1 MHKTKFISQFHS
13 NHVLFDGL
21 WIDMNEPSNFLDGSV
36 DGCPTSSL
44 EDPPFIPMGA
54 HGGHWL
60 GDNASEWPDLAISIP
75 GILQFSIFGIPL
87 VGADICG
94 FNGNTTQELCTRW
107 QQLGAFYPF
116 SKNHNSLDSIVDN
129 NTWDLDTQFMWG
141 SALLISPVLTESTS
155 SVKAYF
161 PEGRC
166 FNFRTGIEI
175 VTTGQQT
182 VLQAP
187 YGYIPLHVRGG
198 SVIPMQTPN
207 TTTAQSLMNNYTLLI
222 APDGTGSASGY
233 LYLDDGESLNTD
245 LDNGFTLLQFTLN
258 NSIFTRTVLSSGY
271 TGADKAVVDVGKQTM
286 LG

>member
-1 MHKTKFISQFHS
+1 MSSGTLCMTANQFLGTHYNLHSLYGLTEANTTMNALTTILNKRSLVISRS
-13 NHVLFDGL
+13 TY
-21 WIDMNEPSNFLDGSV
+21 PGS
-36 DGCPTSSL
+36 
-44 EDPPFIPMGA
+44 GA

-60 GDNASEWPDLAISIP
+60 GDNASERPDLAISIP

-161 PEGRC
+161 PEGRW
-166 FNFRTGIEI
+166 FNFRT
-175 VTTGQQT
+175 
-182 VLQAP
+182 
-187 YGYIPLHVRGG
+187 
-198 SVIPMQTPN
+198 TPN

-271 TGADKAVVDVGKQTM
+271 TGADEAVVDVGKQTM